1 MKIENKELISQ
12 SIAKFHLPRYKEIPD
27 VGLFLEQVTKYIN
40 EYLKPLDDISL
51 TGSMISNYVKMK
63 LIDNPIKKQ
72 YGRDQIAHLFFIALF
87 KPVLTLDEINK
98 LLIIADN
105 SEKDIEDVYNNCCD
119 EFEKVLFF
127 VFGLRDVL
135 EETVKDRDD
144 LLHFRYVSI
153 TVANRSYLSKCFKE
167 I

>member
-98 LLIIADN
+98 LLIIFI
-105 SEKDIEDVYNNCCD
+105 K
-119 EFEKVLFF
+119 
-127 VFGLRDVL
+127 
-135 EETVKDRDD
+135 
-144 LLHFRYVSI
+144 
-153 TVANRSYLSKCFKE
+153 
-167 I
+167 